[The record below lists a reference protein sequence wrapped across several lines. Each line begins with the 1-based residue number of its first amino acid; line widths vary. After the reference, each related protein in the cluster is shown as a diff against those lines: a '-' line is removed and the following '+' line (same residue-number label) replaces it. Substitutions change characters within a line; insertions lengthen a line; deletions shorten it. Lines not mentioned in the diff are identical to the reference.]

1 MIPMLFRSALGPAVA
16 LLAGCGSGSDAPAPT
31 PAPTPPP
38 ASVERDVA
46 PAATDA
52 AITTDLE
59 THFTINPSPASA
71 ARGRLFVFFPGTGA
85 TPANYRLIVRTA
97 ATRGLHSIGLN
108 YPNSLAVA
116 SLCNGSADPDCHAKV
131 RNETLLGQDTSQLV
145 TVTPADSIVNRLTK
159 LLAYLHARHPAEG
172 WGQYLTNG
180 QPDWTRIRVAGH
192 SQGGGH
198 AAFIAKQFAVDRAV
212 YFSSPSDW
220 RDGPNQPA
228 TWMGSPGATPA
239 VRQYG
244 FTHLR
249 DPLVT
254 ITVAL
259 GNWQAL
265 GLAGFGVPVSVDGAA
280 PPYAG
285 SHQLTTDAA
294 PNPAATTVSPLH
306 GVPVVDAPTPRTAS
320 GAPLFEPV
328 WIHLSFS

>member
-1 MIPMLFRSALGPAVA
+1 MMPMLFRSALGLAVA

-131 RNETLLGQDTSQLV
+131 RNETLLGQDTSQ
-145 TVTPADSIVNRLTK
+145 
-159 LLAYLHARHPAEG
+159 
-172 WGQYLTNG
+172 
-180 QPDWTRIRVAGH
+180 
-192 SQGGGH
+192 
-198 AAFIAKQFAVDRAV
+198 
-212 YFSSPSDW
+212 
-220 RDGPNQPA
+220 
-228 TWMGSPGATPA
+228 
-239 VRQYG
+239 
-244 FTHLR
+244 
-249 DPLVT
+249 
-254 ITVAL
+254 
-259 GNWQAL
+259 
-265 GLAGFGVPVSVDGAA
+265 
-280 PPYAG
+280 
-285 SHQLTTDAA
+285 
-294 PNPAATTVSPLH
+294 
-306 GVPVVDAPTPRTAS
+306 
-320 GAPLFEPV
+320 
-328 WIHLSFS
+328 

>member
-1 MIPMLFRSALGPAVA
+1 MMPMLFRSALGLAVA
-16 LLAGCGSGSDAPAPT
+16 LLAGCGGGSDAPAPT

-97 ATRGLHSIGLN
+97 ATRGF
-108 YPNSLAVA
+108 
-116 SLCNGSADPDCHAKV
+116 
-131 RNETLLGQDTSQLV
+131 
-145 TVTPADSIVNRLTK
+145 VNRLTK

-249 DPLVT
+249 DPL
-254 ITVAL
+254 
-259 GNWQAL
+259 
-265 GLAGFGVPVSVDGAA
+265 
-280 PPYAG
+280 G